1 MKKIATLV
9 LAAAL
14 SSATLLA
21 DGGNNHKMGLVLALP
36 HPMKAI
42 IPNYDVYKF
51 SKEQDEKMQAIIAQM
66 PAKMHEMF
74 DEAEALER
82 EIQKAVMKEA
92 QTKEQLKVKLDNL
105 QTLKRKITELHIDTL
120 NEIRALMS
128 KKQYK
133 MMMESLKELQQKK
146 HQHKH

>member
-14 SSATLLA
+14 GSATLLA
-21 DGGNNHKMGLVLALP
+21 EGGNNHKMGLVLALP

-42 IPNYDVYKF
+42 ISKYDAYEF

-120 NEIRALMS
+120 SEIRAFMS